1 MSTASDE
8 QWRAAGMLRL
18 PHGETRPERR
28 YSMPDP
34 DGKLFA
40 SYEAACRRLNPGC
53 ALEHLPDDV
62 RLSRVE
68 LEHVLRLAGA
78 YLDLTTY
85 ELGQEHCVGK
95 LRDIWRARR
104 ARRVERGR

>member
-1 MSTASDE
+1 MASDE

-34 DGKLFA
+34 DGLAADYLAVREKL
-40 SYEAACRRLNPGC
+40 YPGG
-53 ALEHLPDDV
+53 LEDLPKV
-62 RLSRVE
+62 VVLGRVE

-104 ARRVERGR
+104 ARVEP

>member
-1 MSTASDE
+1 MASDE

-18 PHGETRPERR
+18 PHGETRPEHR

-34 DGKLFA
+34 DGLAADYLAAREKL
-40 SYEAACRRLNPGC
+40 YPGG
-53 ALEHLPDDV
+53 LEDLPKV
-62 RLSRVE
+62 VVLGRVE

-104 ARRVERGR
+104 ARPGEEPTR